1 MHHADLKCQFTGLYG
16 EGTALCDCLEF
27 QTANGVL
34 RVLRKADFERDIGP
48 LTKDIQT
55 EQQPSIAAMDFSLDD
70 LTVLET
76 YLDQAGVEYKPIENG
91 LVLDNVTQTANTL
104 FRFFQTL

>member
-1 MHHADLKCQFTGLYG
+1 MVSFAQ
-16 EGTALCDCLEF
+16 
-27 QTANGVL
+27 
-34 RVLRKADFERDIGP
+34 
-48 LTKDIQT
+48 

-70 LTVLET
+70 LTALET

-91 LVLDNVTQTANTL
+91 LVLDKVTQTANTL